1 MDEAE
6 NAIDPNWQCADQLHD
21 PAYSAGPDAW
31 LATFAK
37 VRARSG
43 GQGGIRTHG
52 ELPPTAVFKTA
63 ALNHSAT
70 CPQRICARAMPI
82 AGWASLARGF
92 AWGPEALPT
101 QFID

>member
-21 PAYSAGPDAW
+21 PAYPAGPDAW

-43 GQGGIRTHG
+43 GQGVRRTCSKNARFPG
-52 ELPPTAVFKTA
+52 VFKPAREISSHIRSHILRSDIQTA
-63 ALNHSAT
+63 AIRYGQLS
-70 CPQRICARAMPI
+70 
-82 AGWASLARGF
+82 
-92 AWGPEALPT
+92 
-101 QFID
+101 